1 MQKKKIAK
9 LEIKKEDILNLSM
22 DEAQKVI
29 GGGLDTT
36 VPECNTEQ
44 CSRNCGVETSPC
56 SGVIEYSDVCGMSD
70 NCVSGWCQ
78 PTDDCG
84 TGWCGTGLTQDVSPE
99 CNRT

>member
-29 GGGLDTT
+29 GGGDDTTT
-36 VPECNTEQ
+36 VPYTKASDCNTDQ
-44 CSRNCGVETSPC
+44 CSRYCGVETDPC
-56 SGVIEYSDVCGMSD
+56 SGVIEYSDLCGMSD
-70 NCVSGWCQ
+70 NCASGWCQ
-78 PTDDCG
+78 
-84 TGWCGTGLTQDVSPE
+84 LTQDVSPE